1 MIIAGVPA
9 ISCCLV
15 WPHLHTPSEQS
26 GEEPANVI
34 RLLEEAGGGEVGV
47 IEWEVGV
54 IEWEVGVIEWEVG
67 VNEWEVGVSEWEV
80 GVIEWKVGG
89 HRVGSKG
96 H

>member
-1 MIIAGVPA
+1 MINAGVPA

-54 IEWEVGVIEWEVG
+54 IEWEVGV
-67 VNEWEVGVSEWEV
+67 NAWEVGVSEWEV

>member
-1 MIIAGVPA
+1 MINAGVPA

-54 IEWEVGVIEWEVG
+54 IEWEVGVIEW
-67 VNEWEVGVSEWEV
+67 
-80 GVIEWKVGG
+80 KVGG
-89 HRVGSKG
+89 H
-96 H
+96 

>member
-1 MIIAGVPA
+1 MINAGVPA

-47 IEWEVGV
+47 IEWEVGSLSGR
-54 IEWEVGVIEWEVG
+54 WGSLSGRWGSMSGKWGSLSGRWGSSSGSGVGTDLACMTD
-67 VNEWEVGVSEWEV
+67 
-80 GVIEWKVGG
+80 
-89 HRVGSKG
+89 
-96 H
+96 

>member
-1 MIIAGVPA
+1 MINAGVPA

-47 IEWEVGV
+47 IEWKM
-54 IEWEVGVIEWEVG
+54 G
-67 VNEWEVGVSEWEV
+67 VNEWEVKVSEWEV

-89 HRVGSKG
+89 H
-96 H
+96 